1 MSSVIPGYH
10 YDIFISYRHN
20 DNRSG
25 WVTSFVNSLKAELQ
39 TISKDSVSI
48 YFDAHPV
55 DGLLEM
61 HDVEDSLNE
70 KLHAYIFMPIISQT
84 YCDVKSYAWRN
95 EFLAFNKLAAQDP
108 TGLKVKLP
116 NGNVT
121 SRILP
126 IRIHEID
133 DADAKLLESEIGRLR
148 SIDFIFRSAGV
159 NRPLQAIEDRPQE
172 NLNKTYYRDQINKV
186 AHTIKHML
194 VPVNTT
200 PSREPRQLPSS
211 SVSNTQIIIGVA
223 LGLLFAVAFFI
234 FYFLR

>member
-1 MSSVIPGYH
+1 MRAVDYIVSSYLRKLFDTMPSVIPGYE

-25 WVTSFVNSLKAELQ
+25 WVTSFVSSLKAELQ
-39 TISKDSVSI
+39 TISKDPVSI

-95 EFLAFNKLAAQDP
+95 EFLAFNKLASQDP
-108 TGLKVKLP
+108 SGFKIKLA
-116 NGNVT
+116 NGNVI

-126 IRIHEID
+126 IQNCSSQKSDAFVLLISSFVRQVSTDRYRQSKIAHRRTSIKLITEIRST
-133 DADAKLLESEIGRLR
+133 KLPT
-148 SIDFIFRSAGV
+148 
-159 NRPLQAIEDRPQE
+159 PL
-172 NLNKTYYRDQINKV
+172 
-186 AHTIKHML
+186 
-194 VPVNTT
+194 NTCL
-200 PSREPRQLPSS
+200 SR
-211 SVSNTQIIIGVA
+211 
-223 LGLLFAVAFFI
+223 
-234 FYFLR
+234 